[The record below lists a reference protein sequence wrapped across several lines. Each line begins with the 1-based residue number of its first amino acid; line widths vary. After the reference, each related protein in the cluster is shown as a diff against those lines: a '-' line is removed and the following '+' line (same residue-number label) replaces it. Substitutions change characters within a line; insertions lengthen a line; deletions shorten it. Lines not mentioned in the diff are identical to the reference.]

1 MSVKNVSKKSF
12 TGIDKNCVKCYE
24 GGGTV
29 VKQ

>member
-12 TGIDKNCVKCYE
+12 TGIDKNCVKCYR
-24 GGGTV
+24 GGAV

>member
-12 TGIDKNCVKCYE
+12 TGIDKNRVKCY
-24 GGGTV
+24 GGGYF